1 MNRPATLEG
10 WQVWQVLRAAGG
22 QLRTIGTMVIGLDF
36 GAVLALG
43 AGLGAC
49 PSTLA
54 AVLADVEGTIVAK
67 INERLRGIEHG

>member
-1 MNRPATLEG
+1 MNKPATLEG
-10 WQVWQVLRAAGG
+10 WQAWQVLRAAGG
-22 QLRTIGTMVIGLDF
+22 QLRTIGPVVIGLDF

-49 PSTLA
+49 PTTLA
-54 AVLADVEGTIVAK
+54 AVLAEVEGTIVAK